1 MFKKIIKKLNDFRF
15 TAILMMIISGVAA
28 VYCLGSFFL
37 YHLAGDL
44 EEPKRLIRQVGF
56 SNIEGGAYIGMVLF
70 LVAVISLFI
79 SIFVVYALVPFVKNR
94 EKLSPKKG
102 LLLAGFIS
110 SIFEFI
116 LFVLMIVLLAV
127 NPPHASRVAD
137 VFWKVFLILSLPFG
151 LASTVGSC
159 LYIIPY
165 LKCDFYMPPVK
176 K

>member
-1 MFKKIIKKLNDFRF
+1 MFRKVIKKLNDFRF
-15 TAILMMIISGVAA
+15 TAILVMIISGVAA
-28 VYCLGSFFL
+28 LYCLGSFFI

-44 EEPKRLIRQVGF
+44 EEPKRLIRQAGF
-56 SNIEGGAYIGMVLF
+56 SNINGGAYIGMVLF
-70 LVAVISLFI
+70 LVAITSLFI
-79 SIFVVYALVPFVKNR
+79 SIFVVYSLVPFVKNK
-94 EKLSPKKG
+94 EKLFPKKG

-116 LFVLMIVLLAV
+116 LFVLMIVLLATHS
-127 NPPHASRVAD
+127 PHASHTAD
-137 VFWKVFLILSLPFG
+137 VIWKVFLIFSLPFG

-165 LKCDFYMPPVK
+165 LKCDFFMPPVK